1 MNNNATA
8 FISLDCSHA
17 FQSLSHPL
25 LLHRLEEFRFP
36 ATLCRLVKNYLSEQS
51 FVVRVGGDLSPPAP
65 TTCGVPQG
73 SELGPLLFVVFT
85 APVVAI
91 KHRTAMIAAYAD
103 EIGVYASSMRA
114 ELALHHA
121 QAASATIVA
130 ALKKDGIRVNPAKT
144 DAVIMS
150 FQKGKKSRLPQRF
163 VVDGE
168 GRNISNNI
176 LYLGVTLDRHLTFSS
191 HARERLK
198 LAWQKSHRLYFTTDR
213 ATPETQDIQ
222 GHHTKMMVFRYTDK
236 SVRIIVHTA
245 NLLEDQWK
253 SYTQGLWIS
262 PKCPPLPPDTD
273 PKVGDSTTNFKH
285 DVLHY
290 LSSYKVSEL
299 QPWLEILKAVDMSD
313 VKVFFIASI
322 PGMHTTDDW
331 GQLKMGKIL
340 KEHIVANDGNII
352 AQYSVIGSLGPE
364 PSSWFPSNMLSVFTS
379 SKREW
384 WRNNTP
390 QIKFIYPTQKC
401 VSKSY
406 DKTGGYVGY
415 PKETRAKQEWVL
427 SYMWSQMTSE
437 EKLGT
442 SS

>member
-1 MNNNATA
+1 MSDKMYFYLPSYKEEALEKMKVPVKKKMEAAHPYNIFLTTVDESPETHEELTSMS
-8 FISLDCSHA
+8 FPELLDPYFGELESSLQITCLVDLGFLLAQYDIMGHGY
-17 FQSLSHPL
+17 FLPQKPKPL
-25 LLHRLEEFRFP
+25 TLLYY
-36 ATLCRLVKNYLSEQS
+36 N
-51 FVVRVGGDLSPPAP
+51 GDL
-65 TTCGVPQG
+65 
-73 SELGPLLFVVFT
+73 
-85 APVVAI
+85 
-91 KHRTAMIAAYAD
+91 
-103 EIGVYASSMRA
+103 
-114 ELALHHA
+114 ELADNYKHFLTHVKVD
-121 QAASATIVA
+121 T
-130 ALKKDGIRVNPAKT
+130 PT
-144 DAVIMS
+144 D
-150 FQKGKKSRLPQRF
+150 FGC
-163 VVDGE
+163 
-168 GRNISNNI
+168 
-176 LYLGVTLDRHLTFSS
+176 
-191 HARERLK
+191 
-198 LAWQKSHRLYFTTDR
+198 
-213 ATPETQDIQ
+213 
-222 GHHTKMMVFRYTDK
+222 HHTKMMVFRYTDK

>member
-1 MNNNATA
+1 MSDKMYFYLPSYKEEALEKMKVPVKKKMEA
-8 FISLDCSHA
+8 A
-17 FQSLSHPL
+17 HPYNIFL
-25 LLHRLEEFRFP
+25 TTVDESPETHEEL
-36 ATLCRLVKNYLSEQS
+36 TS
-51 FVVRVGGDLSPPAP
+51 
-65 TTCGVPQG
+65 
-73 SELGPLLFVVFT
+73 
-85 APVVAI
+85 
-91 KHRTAMIAAYAD
+91 
-103 EIGVYASSMRA
+103 
-114 ELALHHA
+114 
-121 QAASATIVA
+121 
-130 ALKKDGIRVNPAKT
+130 
-144 DAVIMS
+144 MS
-150 FQKGKKSRLPQRF
+150 FPELLDPYFGELESSLQITCLVDLGFLLAQYDIMGHGYFLPQ
-163 VVDGE
+163 
-168 GRNISNNI
+168 
-176 LYLGVTLDRHLTFSS
+176 
-191 HARERLK
+191 K
-198 LAWQKSHRLYFTTDR
+198 
-213 ATPETQDIQ
+213 
-222 GHHTKMMVFRYTDK
+222 KMMVFRYTDK

-427 SYMWSQMTSE
+427 SYMCDWYSDKRYRTRALPHIKSYCRLSTDEKKIYYFVLTSANMSKAAWGFRAKSGLSLQSYE
-437 EKLGT
+437 AGVILVPQILIGQDYFPLVNDEVTRGKVFLLPYDLPLVPHSDSDVPFWGD
-442 SS
+442 